1 MSAQLT
7 LARHETGLFNAVT
20 RRLSL
25 TGSKDGIAIGIL
37 AAALVGLI
45 VADTYPSGGS
55 VSLPKQGMQ
64 AQSSVVSGTGVPV
77 ANVGV
82 FTGSYDNGLPV
93 YRLPAVEVSAIRE
106 PQ

>member
-7 LARHETGLFNAVT
+7 LQTHETSLVTAVT
-20 RRLSL
+20 KRIFLNR
-25 TGSKDGIAIGIL
+25 SKDGIAIGIL
-37 AAALVGLI
+37 AAALIGLI
-45 VADTYPSGGS
+45 VADTHPSGGS

-64 AQSSVVSGTGVPV
+64 AQSAAVSGTAVPV

-82 FTGSYDNGLPV
+82 FTGTYENGLPV

>member
-7 LARHETGLFNAVT
+7 LQRLETGIFTAVT
-20 RRLSL
+20 KRISL
-25 TGSKDGIAIGIL
+25 NQSKDGIAIGML
-37 AAALVGLI
+37 AAALIGLI
-45 VADTYPSGGS
+45 VADTHPSGGS

-64 AQSSVVSGTGVPV
+64 AQAAAVSRTAVPV

-82 FTGSYDNGLPV
+82 FTGTYENGLPV
-93 YRLPAVEVSAIRE
+93 YRLPAVEVNAIRE